1 MNNNMFNSLE
11 DLGTNYFSYF
21 LPFDNIFS
29 KEENILFDKN
39 FFLEP
44 NNNLFPNTE
53 IIDTSKIISENIPN
67 IPEENNTHLGRK
79 RKNSLEVGKH
89 GKYAGDNMTR
99 KMKVILKDNLL
110 NFINSTIKETLNLS
124 TIILNGNKYDKE
136 NIKLLNINQKIII
149 DTTVNGNKKF
159 LALKIKDIFS
169 QDISGSFSSFPS
181 NFNALLID
189 KIYEMENVDNITSIL
204 DKTVLEGLK
213 YFRKDEDVI
222 NNYNY
227 NCLKGL
233 EKGFEGL
240 KKEIMKKYD
249 ENYANNLIKLIKEF
263 EIIYDNKKARTKRAK

>member
-169 QDISGSFSSFPS
+169 QDISRSFSSFPS

-240 KKEIMKKYD
+240 KKEIMKKND

>member
-124 TIILNGNKYDKE
+124 TIVLGGNEYDKE

-240 KKEIMKKYD
+240 KKEIMKKND

>member
-1 MNNNMFNSLE
+1 MNNNMFDSLE

-124 TIILNGNKYDKE
+124 TIILNGKKYDKE
-136 NIKLLNINQKIII
+136 NIRLLNINQKITI

-240 KKEIMKKYD
+240 KKEIMKKND

>member
-1 MNNNMFNSLE
+1 MNNNMFDSLE

-124 TIILNGNKYDKE
+124 TIILNGKKYDKE
-136 NIKLLNINQKIII
+136 NIRLLNINQKITI

-169 QDISGSFSSFPS
+169 QDISRSFSSFPS

>member
-240 KKEIMKKYD
+240 KKEIMKKND

>member
-1 MNNNMFNSLE
+1 MNNNMFDSLE

-240 KKEIMKKYD
+240 KKEIMKKND

>member
-1 MNNNMFNSLE
+1 
-11 DLGTNYFSYF
+11 
-21 LPFDNIFS
+21 
-29 KEENILFDKN
+29 
-39 FFLEP
+39 
-44 NNNLFPNTE
+44 
-53 IIDTSKIISENIPN
+53 
-67 IPEENNTHLGRK
+67 
-79 RKNSLEVGKH
+79 
-89 GKYAGDNMTR
+89 MTR
-99 KMKVILKDNLL
+99 KKKVILKDNLL

-124 TIILNGNKYDKE
+124 TILLGGNEYDKE

-169 QDISGSFSSFPS
+169 QDISRSFSSFPS

>member
-124 TIILNGNKYDKE
+124 TIILNGKKYDKE
-136 NIKLLNINQKIII
+136 NIRLLNINQKITI

-169 QDISGSFSSFPS
+169 QDISRSFSSFPS